1 VHDYISSFRVAELKR
16 MVSRGEVNTLSDTLS
31 AGFGTIQTVR
41 ACFLKVEGITLD
53 EYLKSRL

>member
-1 VHDYISSFRVAELKR
+1 MI
-16 MVSRGEVNTLSDTLS
+16 SRGDIKSMGDTLA

-53 EYLKSRL
+53 EYLNSSSRTE